1 IRCEAFN
8 AAPDAST
15 ANWAFRVWTA
25 ISRSRSRITNSS
37 AVTVSGAE
45 GITGARAHPAS
56 KTRTAAPTSRPF
68 VGARR
73 AVPLHT
79 RSIHALG
86 EHRIQGLSHFR
97 YADEF
102 HGLDRRHFL
111 QIALRQQTA
120 PEAQLRSL
128 PQASLSLPYRSHFS
142 TQADFTEDNRRRANG
157 TVPQAGGHRRHD
169 AEVQRRLLD
178 LKPSHHVHI
187 DVLTAKVEAHP
198 FLHHRDQER
207 DPVAVHAVRRP
218 PGHGEACR

>member
-1 IRCEAFN
+1 MRCGAFN

-25 ISRSRSRITNSS
+25 ISRSRSRIINSS

-56 KTRTAAPTSRPF
+56 RTRPSPMLKR
-68 VGARR
+68 VRVR
-73 AVPLHT
+73 
-79 RSIHALG
+79 LG

-128 PQASLSLPYRSHFS
+128 PQASLSLPYRSYSS
-142 TQADFTEDNRRRANG
+142 TQANFTEDNRRRGNG
-157 TVPQAGGHRRHD
+157 PVPQAGGHRRHD